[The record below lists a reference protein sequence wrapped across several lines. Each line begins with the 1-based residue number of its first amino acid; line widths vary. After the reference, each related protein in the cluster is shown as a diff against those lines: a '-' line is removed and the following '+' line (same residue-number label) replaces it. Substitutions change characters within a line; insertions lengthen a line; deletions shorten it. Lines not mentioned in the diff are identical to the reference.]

1 MELVTEWLQKHGL
14 LKYISKVTCEKPRAK
29 YYIDDK
35 GIHFTS
41 WDQTLIAMGEK
52 PDPSTQLG
60 DMCF

>member
-1 MELVTEWLQKHGL
+1 MELVKEWLEKYDMM
-14 LKYISKVTCEKPRAK
+14 KYISEITCEKPRAQ

-52 PDPSTQLG
+52 PDPRTQLG
-60 DMCF
+60 DMKF